1 MRSQV
6 YEALYVLMYRFTRG
20 DIPVLTSPY
29 PQAGAASCPVHL
41 STVPPICPHVAPL
54 GQVGEGLPPSP
65 AKLLTLRSSEQDV
78 SACHANFWDT
88 EKVGLLML
96 LFTEHGL

>member
-6 YEALYVLMYRFTRG
+6 YEALYVLVYRFTRG
-20 DIPVLTSPY
+20 HILSLPLLTPS
-29 PQAGAASCPVHL
+29 QALGAAPCTCPR
-41 STVPPICPHVAPL
+41 VAPL

-65 AKLLTLRSSEQDV
+65 EKLVTLRSSEQDI
-78 SACHANFWDT
+78 SACRANFWDT